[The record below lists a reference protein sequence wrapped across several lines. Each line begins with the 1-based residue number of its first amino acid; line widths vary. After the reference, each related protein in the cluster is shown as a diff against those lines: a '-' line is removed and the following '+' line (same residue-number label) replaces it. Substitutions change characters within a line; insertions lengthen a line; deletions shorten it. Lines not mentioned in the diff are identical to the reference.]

1 MDDIGSTTYLLILI
15 LLLLSAFFSASE
27 TAFSAANMIRL
38 RTMAED
44 GNKRAAQAV
53 KVAAQYDKLIATIL
67 IGNNLVNIAISSL
80 VTVIASAYF
89 KNYAVAIATGIS
101 TLVVLTFGEIIPKS
115 FAKMNAESISMAFA
129 GVLRILMV
137 IFTPFSFLFL
147 RLMQPFKKKEDG
159 EEQPTITEQELMY
172 MLDTIEEEGVLEE
185 QEKELVQSALEFN
198 DTTVEDILT
207 PRVNMVAINEDATP
221 QEVLQVITEEG
232 FSRIPVYSETVDHII
247 GVVHSRDIL
256 QAALLNKNFELKKLM
271 TEPMYVHRSMK
282 IARLL
287 SEFQR
292 KKIHIAIVMDDY
304 GGTLGIVTME
314 DVLEEL
320 VGEIYDERDE
330 VVTEFTEVNPDTFE
344 ISGDMPVDDFLDEI
358 DYHPSDIEEDDYDTM
373 NGLALS
379 LLDHI
384 PTVGETF
391 QLGRL
396 TFTVLEME
404 EQKIEKMRVCLA
416 PDPEK
421 EAEKAKA
428 GEKEKDA

>member
-1 MDDIGSTTYLLILI
+1 MDDIGSTTYLLILV
-15 LLLLSAFFSASE
+15 LLMLSAFFSASE

-80 VTVIASAYF
+80 VTVIATAYF
-89 KNYAVAIATGIS
+89 KNYAVAIS

-129 GVLRILMV
+129 GVLRILMTV
-137 IFTPFSFLFL
+137 FTPLSWLFL
-147 RLMQPFKKKEDG
+147 RLMQPFKKKDDG

-207 PRVNMVAINEDATP
+207 PRVNMVAIDEESTP
-221 QEVLQVITEEG
+221 QEVLQIITEEG

-247 GVVHSRDIL
+247 GVVHTRDIL
-256 QAALLNKNFELKKLM
+256 QAALLNKNFDIKKLM

-292 KKIHIAIVMDDY
+292 KKVHIAIVMDDY

-314 DVLEEL
+314 DLLESIVGNIQDEFDHEEEEVTRISENSFEIDGSLDMEEL
-320 VGEIYDERDE
+320 GELLHIRFPE
-330 VVTEFTEVNPDTFE
+330 
-344 ISGDMPVDDFLDEI
+344 G
-358 DYHPSDIEEDDYDTM
+358 DYDTVAGFLM
-373 NGLALS
+373 
-379 LLDHI
+379 D
-384 PTVGETF
+384 
-391 QLGRL
+391 QLGRIPDEDEHPVV
-396 TFTVLEME
+396 TYENAAFTVMEMDDRRIEMVHVELTPPPPVESE
-404 EQKIEKMRVCLA
+404 E
-416 PDPEK
+416 D
-421 EAEKAKA
+421 
-428 GEKEKDA
+428 GEKPRKDKDKDKSE

>member
-1 MDDIGSTTYLLILI
+1 MDDIGSTTYLLILV
-15 LLLLSAFFSASE
+15 LLMLSAFFSASE

-80 VTVIASAYF
+80 VTVIATAYF
-89 KNYAVAIATGIS
+89 KNYAVAIATGTS

-147 RLMQPFKKKEDG
+147 RLMQPFKKKDDG

-207 PRVNMVAINEDATP
+207 PRVNMVAIDEESTP
-221 QEVLQVITEEG
+221 QEVLQIITEEG

-247 GVVHSRDIL
+247 GVVHTRDIL
-256 QAALLNKNFELKKLM
+256 QAALLNKNFDIKKLM

-292 KKIHIAIVMDDY
+292 KKVHIAIVMDDY

-314 DVLEEL
+314 DIMEEL
-320 VGEIYDERDE
+320 VGEIWDEHDE
-330 VVTEFTEVNPDTFE
+330 V
-344 ISGDMPVDDFLDEI
+344 
-358 DYHPSDIEEDDYDTM
+358 IEEFRKQSDGSYLVACSADLDDLYDLFDM
-373 NGLALS
+373 KPSEEYDASSVSGW
-379 LLDHI
+379 
-384 PTVGETF
+384 V
-391 QLGRL
+391 
-396 TFTVLEME
+396 ME
-404 EQKIEKMRVCLA
+404 EIGRV
-416 PDPEK
+416 PDVGDRFRADGLEVCVTRVEHRRVMEIRVRRLPKGDAAPEK
-421 EAEKAKA
+421 VHAHS
-428 GEKEKDA
+428 GI

>member
-1 MDDIGSTTYLLILI
+1 
-15 LLLLSAFFSASE
+15 
-27 TAFSAANMIRL
+27 
-38 RTMAED
+38 
-44 GNKRAAQAV
+44 
-53 KVAAQYDKLIATIL
+53 
-67 IGNNLVNIAISSL
+67 
-80 VTVIASAYF
+80 
-89 KNYAVAIATGIS
+89 
-101 TLVVLTFGEIIPKS
+101 
-115 FAKMNAESISMAFA
+115 
-129 GVLRILMV
+129 
-137 IFTPFSFLFL
+137 
-147 RLMQPFKKKEDG
+147 
-159 EEQPTITEQELMY
+159 
-172 MLDTIEEEGVLEE
+172 
-185 QEKELVQSALEFN
+185 
-198 DTTVEDILT
+198 
-207 PRVNMVAINEDATP
+207 MVAINEDATP

>member
-1 MDDIGSTTYLLILI
+1 MDDIGSTTYLLILV
-15 LLLLSAFFSASE
+15 LLMLSAFFSASE

-80 VTVIASAYF
+80 VTVIATAYF

-147 RLMQPFKKKEDG
+147 RLMQPFKKKDDG

-207 PRVNMVAINEDATP
+207 PRVNMVAIDEESTP
-221 QEVLQVITEEG
+221 QEVLQIITEEG

-247 GVVHSRDIL
+247 GVVHTRDIL
-256 QAALLNKNFELKKLM
+256 QAALLNKNFDIKKLM

-292 KKIHIAIVMDDY
+292 KKVHIAIVMDDY

-320 VGEIYDERDE
+320 VGEIYDARDA
-330 VVTEFTEVNPDTFE
+330 VVTEFTAVPPDT
-344 ISGDMPVDDFLDEI
+344 
-358 DYHPSDIEEDDYDTM
+358 Y
-373 NGLALS
+373 
-379 LLDHI
+379 
-384 PTVGETF
+384 
-391 QLGRL
+391 
-396 TFTVLEME
+396 
-404 EQKIEKMRVCLA
+404 
-416 PDPEK
+416 
-421 EAEKAKA
+421 
-428 GEKEKDA
+428 

>member
-80 VTVIASAYF
+80 VTVIATAYF

-207 PRVNMVAINEDATP
+207 PRVNMVAINEDSTP

-330 VVTEFTEVNPDTFE
+330 VVTEFTE

-416 PDPEK
+416 PVPEK

>member
-1 MDDIGSTTYLLILI
+1 MRLEAKDVNISISGKPIVQH
-15 LLLLSAFFSASE
+15 LSIEVPDRKFSALLGANGSGKTTLLRSIYRTQKMDSGIVRLDDE
-27 TAFSAANMIRL
+27 DITHFSGKKLARNM
-38 RTMAED
+38 
-44 GNKRAAQAV
+44 AV
-53 KVAAQYDKLIATIL
+53 MGQFNQINFDYTVLDIAL
-67 IGNNLVNIAISSL
+67 MGRYPFHSL
-80 VTVIASAYF
+80 
-89 KNYAVAIATGIS
+89 
-101 TLVVLTFGEIIPKS
+101 L
-115 FAKMNAESISMAFA
+115 
-129 GVLRILMV
+129 
-137 IFTPFSFLFL
+137 
-147 RLMQPFKKKEDG
+147 
-159 EEQPTITEQELMY
+159 
-172 MLDTIEEEGVLEE
+172 E

-207 PRVNMVAINEDATP
+207 PRVNMVAIDEESTP
-221 QEVLQVITEEG
+221 QEVLQIITEEG

-247 GVVHSRDIL
+247 GVVHTRDIL
-256 QAALLNKNFELKKLM
+256 QAALLNKNFDIKKLM

-292 KKIHIAIVMDDY
+292 KKVHIAIVMDDY

-330 VVTEFTEVNPDTFE
+330 VVTEFTEVTPDTYE

-358 DYHPSDIEEDDYDTM
+358 DYHPADIEEDDYDTM

-379 LLDHI
+379 VLEHI
-384 PTVGETF
+384 PAVGETF

-404 EQKIEKMRVCLA
+404 EQKIEKMRVILA
-416 PDPEK
+416 PDSEK
-421 EAEKAKA
+421 EAEK
-428 GEKEKDA
+428 EKEKD

>member
-1 MDDIGSTTYLLILI
+1 MVLSTFLLKQGVCIFLDDIGSTTYLLILV
-15 LLLLSAFFSASE
+15 LLMLSAFFSASE

-44 GNKRAAQAV
+44 GNKRAALAI
-53 KVAAQYDKLIATIL
+53 KVASQYDKL
-67 IGNNLVNIAISSL
+67 
-80 VTVIASAYF
+80 
-89 KNYAVAIATGIS
+89 
-101 TLVVLTFGEIIPKS
+101 
-115 FAKMNAESISMAFA
+115 
-129 GVLRILMV
+129 
-137 IFTPFSFLFL
+137 
-147 RLMQPFKKKEDG
+147 
-159 EEQPTITEQELMY
+159 
-172 MLDTIEEEGVLEE
+172 
-185 QEKELVQSALEFN
+185 
-198 DTTVEDILT
+198 
-207 PRVNMVAINEDATP
+207 
-221 QEVLQVITEEG
+221 ITEEG

-247 GVVHSRDIL
+247 GVVHTRDIL
-256 QAALLNKNFELKKLM
+256 QAALLNKNFDIKKLM

-292 KKIHIAIVMDDY
+292 KKVHIAIVMDDY

-330 VVTEFTEVNPDTFE
+330 VVTEFTEVTPDTYE

-358 DYHPSDIEEDDYDTM
+358 DYHPADIEEDDYDTM

-379 LLDHI
+379 VLEHI
-384 PTVGETF
+384 PAVGETF

-404 EQKIEKMRVCLA
+404 EQKIEKMRVILA
-416 PDPEK
+416 PDSEK
-421 EAEKAKA
+421 EAEK
-428 GEKEKDA
+428 EKEKD

>member
-1 MDDIGSTTYLLILI
+1 MDGIDSTTYLLLLVLLI
-15 LLLLSAFFSASE
+15 LSAFFSASE

-38 RTMAED
+38 RTMSED

-53 KVAAQYDKLIATIL
+53 KVAEQYDKLIATIL

-80 VTVIASAYF
+80 VTVAVSFYF
-89 KNYAVAIATGIS
+89 RNYAVAISTGIS
-101 TLVVLTFGEIIPKS
+101 TLAVLTFGEILPKS
-115 FAKMNAESISMAFA
+115 FAKTNAEQLCMTFA
-129 GVLRILMV
+129 GPLRVLMV
-137 IFTPFSFLFL
+137 AFTPLSWLFL
-147 RLMQPFKKKEDG
+147 RLMKPFRKKEEGD
-159 EEQPTITEQELMY
+159 EQPTITEQELMY
-172 MLDTIEEEGVLEE
+172 MLDTIAEEGVLEE

-207 PRVNMVAINEDATP
+207 PRVNMVALDVESTP
-221 QEVLQVITEEG
+221 EEVMKAITEEG

-247 GVVHSRDIL
+247 GVVHTRDIL
-256 QAALLNKNFELKKLM
+256 QAALMNKNFDLKKLM
-271 TEPMYVHRSMK
+271 SEPMYVHRSMK

-292 KKIHIAIVMDDY
+292 EKVHIAVVMDDY

-330 VVTEFTEVNPDTFE
+330 VVTEFTEVTPDTYE

-358 DYHPSDIEEDDYDTM
+358 HYHPSDIEEDDYDTM

-379 LLDHI
+379 VLEHI
-384 PTVGETF
+384 PTEGETF
-391 QLGRL
+391 DLGRL
-396 TFTVLEME
+396 SFTVLEME
-404 EQKIEKMRVCLA
+404 EQKIKKMRVCLR
-416 PDPEK
+416 PEP
-421 EAEKAKA
+421 EEKKA
-428 GEKEKDA
+428 

>member
-80 VTVIASAYF
+80 VTVIATAYF

-314 DVLEEL
+314 DV
-320 VGEIYDERDE
+320 
-330 VVTEFTEVNPDTFE
+330 VTEFTEVNPDTFE

>member
-1 MDDIGSTTYLLILI
+1 
-15 LLLLSAFFSASE
+15 
-27 TAFSAANMIRL
+27 
-38 RTMAED
+38 
-44 GNKRAAQAV
+44 
-53 KVAAQYDKLIATIL
+53 
-67 IGNNLVNIAISSL
+67 
-80 VTVIASAYF
+80 
-89 KNYAVAIATGIS
+89 
-101 TLVVLTFGEIIPKS
+101 
-115 FAKMNAESISMAFA
+115 MNAESISMAFA

-207 PRVNMVAINEDATP
+207 PRVNMVAINEDSTP